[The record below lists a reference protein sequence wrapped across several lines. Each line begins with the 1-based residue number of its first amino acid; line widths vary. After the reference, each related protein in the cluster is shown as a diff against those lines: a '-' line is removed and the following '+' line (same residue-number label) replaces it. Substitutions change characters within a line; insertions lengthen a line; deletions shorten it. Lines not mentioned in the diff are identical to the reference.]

1 MSAAANDGA
10 TPTDYQP
17 VLLRHPGRTQPVGL
31 AEYRAGGGYDA
42 LKKAVTQMTREQ
54 VIDEVKA
61 SGLRGRGGAGFPA
74 GNKWSFVPK
83 GPGAKYLCVNA
94 DESEPGTFKDREI
107 MEIDPHQLIE
117 GVAIAS
123 YAIGAILSFIYI
135 RGEYTVAADRL
146 DAAIEDAKQA
156 GLLGKRLFG
165 SDYDLDIL
173 VYRGAGA
180 YICGEETA
188 LLESLEGKRP
198 MPRSRPPF
206 PAVSGLYAKPT
217 VINNV
222 ETISNV
228 PHIIH
233 RGAAWYQTLGTAP
246 NNSGPKILCLS
257 GSVNRPGNYEIALG
271 AITLRDLVYGERYG
285 QGMLRNRALK
295 AILPAGV
302 SAPLIPA
309 DKLDTKIDY
318 DGIKDAGSMLGS
330 ASFIVLNEDVC
341 IVKAALRMVEFFRH
355 ESCGK
360 CTPCREGTMWLA
372 KVLDRL
378 EHGKGNAEDVE
389 LLLSLADRISG
400 KVLCALG
407 DFATSPVVA
416 TIKHFRS
423 EYLAHVEL
431 GRCPKPEWC

>member
-1 MSAAANDGA
+1 MSAPANNGSTTTA
-10 TPTDYQP
+10 YQP
-17 VLLRHPGRTQPVGL
+17 VLLRHPGRKQPVGL
-31 AEYRAGGGYDA
+31 AEYRAGGGYDG
-42 LKKAVTQMTREQ
+42 LEKAVKQMTREQ

-107 MEIDPHQLIE
+107 MEIDPHLLLE

-123 YAIGAILSFIYI
+123 YAIGATLSFIYI

-146 DAAIEDAKQA
+146 DAAIEEAKQG

-165 SDYDLDIL
+165 TDYELDIL

-222 ETISNV
+222 ETIANV
-228 PHIIH
+228 PHIIA
-233 RGAAWYQTLGTAP
+233 RGAAWYLTMGSAP
-246 NNSGPKILCLS
+246 NNTGPKILCLS
-257 GSVNRPGNYEIALG
+257 GGVNRPGNYEIALG
-271 AITLRDLVYGERYG
+271 SITLRDLVYGEGYG

-378 EHGKGNAEDVE
+378 EHGKGNAEDLE

-416 TIKHFRS
+416 TIKHFRA

>member
-1 MSAAANDGA
+1 MSAPATQGPAA
-10 TPTDYQP
+10 TDYQP
-17 VLLRHPGRTQPVGL
+17 VLLRHPGRKQPVGL
-31 AEYRAGGGYDA
+31 AEYREGGGYDA
-42 LKKAVTQMTREQ
+42 LQKAVTQMTREQ
-54 VIDEVKA
+54 VINEVKS

-107 MEIDPHQLIE
+107 MEIDPHLLLE

-123 YAIGAILSFIYI
+123 YAIGATLSFIYI

-146 DAAIEDAKQA
+146 DAAIEEAKQ
-156 GLLGKRLFG
+156 GGVLGKRLFG
-165 SDYDLDIL
+165 TDYELDVL

-206 PAVSGLYAKPT
+206 PAVSGLYARPT
-217 VINNV
+217 VVNNV
-222 ETISNV
+222 ETIANV
-228 PHIIH
+228 PHIIA
-233 RGAAWYQTLGTAP
+233 RGAAWYQTLGSAP

-271 AITLRDLVYGERYG
+271 SITLRDLVYGERYG

-309 DKLDTKIDY
+309 DKLDSKIDY

-360 CTPCREGTMWLA
+360 CTPCREGTQWLA
-372 KVLDRL
+372 KVLGRL
-378 EHGKGNAEDVE
+378 EHGKGNAADLE

-416 TIKHFRS
+416 TIKHFRG

>member
-1 MSAAANDGA
+1 MSA
-10 TPTDYQP
+10 PVDYAP
-17 VLLRHPGRTQPVGL
+17 ILLRHAGRKQPVSL
-31 AEYRAGGGYDA
+31 ADYRAGGGYDA
-42 LKKAVTQMTREQ
+42 LRKSVTEMTRDQ
-54 VIDEVKA
+54 VIEEIKT

-107 MEIDPHQLIE
+107 METDPHLLVE

-123 YAIGAILSFIYI
+123 YAIGATLSFIYI

-146 DAAIEDAKQA
+146 DAAIEEAKQA
-156 GLLGKRLFG
+156 GLLGQKLFG
-165 SDYDLDIL
+165 TDYDLDIL

-188 LLESLEGKRP
+188 LLESLEGRRP

-206 PAVSGLYAKPT
+206 PAVSGLYGKPT

-228 PHIIH
+228 PHIIA
-233 RGAAWYQTLGTAP
+233 RGGAWYQSIGTAP
-246 NNSGPKILCLS
+246 NNTGPKILCLS
-257 GSVNRPGNYEIALG
+257 GSVNRPGNYEIPLG
-271 AITLRDLVYGERYG
+271 SITLRDLVFGERYG
-285 QGMLRNRALK
+285 QGMLRGRALK

-309 DKLDTKIDY
+309 DKLDTRVDY
-318 DGIKDAGSMLGS
+318 DGIRDAGSMLGS

-341 IVKAALRMVEFFRH
+341 IVKAALRMIQFF
-355 ESCGK
+355 
-360 CTPCREGTMWLA
+360 
-372 KVLDRL
+372 
-378 EHGKGNAEDVE
+378 
-389 LLLSLADRISG
+389 
-400 KVLCALG
+400 
-407 DFATSPVVA
+407 
-416 TIKHFRS
+416 
-423 EYLAHVEL
+423 
-431 GRCPKPEWC
+431 

>member
-1 MSAAANDGA
+1 MSAPATQGPAA
-10 TPTDYQP
+10 TDYQP
-17 VLLRHPGRTQPVGL
+17 VLLRHPGRKQPVGL
-31 AEYRAGGGYDA
+31 AEYREGGGYDA
-42 LKKAVTQMTREQ
+42 LQKAVTQMTREQ
-54 VIDEVKA
+54 VIDEVKS

-107 MEIDPHQLIE
+107 MEIDPHLLLE

-123 YAIGAILSFIYI
+123 YAIGATLSFIYI

-146 DAAIEDAKQA
+146 DAAIEEAKQ
-156 GLLGKRLFG
+156 GGVLGKRLFG
-165 SDYDLDIL
+165 TDYELDVL

-206 PAVSGLYAKPT
+206 PAVSGLYARPT
-217 VINNV
+217 VVNNV
-222 ETISNV
+222 ETIANV
-228 PHIIH
+228 PHIIA
-233 RGAAWYQTLGTAP
+233 RGAAWYQTLGSAP

-271 AITLRDLVYGERYG
+271 SISLRDLVYGERYG

-309 DKLDTKIDY
+309 DKLDSKIDY

-360 CTPCREGTMWLA
+360 CTPCREGTQWLA
-372 KVLDRL
+372 KVLGRL
-378 EHGKGNAEDVE
+378 EHGKGNAADLE

-416 TIKHFRS
+416 TIKHFRG

>member
-1 MSAAANDGA
+1 MSA
-10 TPTDYQP
+10 PVDYAP
-17 VLLRHPGRTQPVGL
+17 ILLRHAGRKQPVSL
-31 AEYRAGGGYDA
+31 ADYRAGGGYDA
-42 LKKAVTQMTREQ
+42 LRKSVTEMTRDQ
-54 VIDEVKA
+54 VIEEIKT

-107 MEIDPHQLIE
+107 METDPHLLVE

-123 YAIGAILSFIYI
+123 YAIGATLSFIYI

-146 DAAIEDAKQA
+146 DAAIEEAKQA
-156 GLLGKRLFG
+156 GLLGQKLFG
-165 SDYDLDIL
+165 TDYDLDIL

-188 LLESLEGKRP
+188 LLESLEGRRP

-206 PAVSGLYAKPT
+206 PAVSGLYGKPT

-228 PHIIH
+228 PQIIA
-233 RGAAWYQTLGTAP
+233 RGGAWYQSIGTAP
-246 NNSGPKILCLS
+246 NNTGPKILCLS
-257 GSVNRPGNYEIALG
+257 GSVNRPGNYEIPLG
-271 AITLRDLVYGERYG
+271 SITLRDLVFGERYG
-285 QGMLRNRALK
+285 QGMLHGRALK

-309 DKLDTKIDY
+309 DKLDTRIDY
-318 DGIKDAGSMLGS
+318 DDIRDAGSMLGS

-341 IVKAALRMVEFFRH
+341 IVKAALRMIQFFRH

-360 CTPCREGTMWLA
+360 CTPCREGTQWLA
-372 KVLDRL
+372 KTLARL
-378 EHGKGNAEDVE
+378 EDGQGRAEDID
-389 LLLSLADRISG
+389 LLLALADRISG

-416 TIKHFRS
+416 TIKHFRA
-423 EYLAHVEL
+423 EYEAHVSL

>member
-1 MSAAANDGA
+1 MSA
-10 TPTDYQP
+10 PTTHGSAPSEYQP
-17 VLLRHPGRTQPVGL
+17 VLLRHPGRKQPVGL
-31 AEYRAGGGYDA
+31 AEYRAGGGYDG
-42 LKKAVTQMTREQ
+42 LEKAVKQMTREQ

-107 MEIDPHQLIE
+107 MEIDPHLLLE

-123 YAIGAILSFIYI
+123 YAIGATLSFIYI

-146 DAAIEDAKQA
+146 DAAIEEAKQG
-156 GLLGKRLFG
+156 GLLGKRLYG
-165 SDYDLDIL
+165 TDYELDIL

-222 ETISNV
+222 ETIANV
-228 PHIIH
+228 PHIIA
-233 RGAAWYQTLGTAP
+233 RGAAWYQTMGSAP

-257 GSVNRPGNYEIALG
+257 GGVNRPGNYEIALG
-271 AITLRDLVYGERYG
+271 SITLRDLVFGEGYG

-318 DGIKDAGSMLGS
+318 DGIRDAGSMLGS

-378 EHGKGNAEDVE
+378 EHGKGNAEDLE

-416 TIKHFRS
+416 TIKHFRA

>member
-1 MSAAANDGA
+1 MSAPATQGPAA
-10 TPTDYQP
+10 TDYQP
-17 VLLRHPGRTQPVGL
+17 VLLRHPGRKQPVGL
-31 AEYRAGGGYDA
+31 AEYREGGGYDA
-42 LKKAVTQMTREQ
+42 LQKAVTQMTREQ
-54 VIDEVKA
+54 VINEVKS

-107 MEIDPHQLIE
+107 MEIDPHLLLE

-123 YAIGAILSFIYI
+123 YAIGATLSFIYI

-146 DAAIEDAKQA
+146 DAAIEEAKQ
-156 GLLGKRLFG
+156 GGVLGKRLFG
-165 SDYDLDIL
+165 TDYELDVL

-206 PAVSGLYAKPT
+206 PAVSGLYARPT
-217 VINNV
+217 VVNNV
-222 ETISNV
+222 ETIANV
-228 PHIIH
+228 PHIIA
-233 RGAAWYQTLGTAP
+233 RGAAWYQTLGSAP

-271 AITLRDLVYGERYG
+271 SITLRDLVYGERYG

-309 DKLDTKIDY
+309 DKLDSKIDY

-360 CTPCREGTMWLA
+360 CTPCREGTQWLA
-372 KVLDRL
+372 KVLGRL
-378 EHGKGNAEDVE
+378 EHGKGNAADLE

-416 TIKHFRS
+416 TIQHFRG